1 MLLPLTSDLPNQPP
15 VPVLPTPVVLAPYA
29 RQRIDK
35 ALVDKALTIK
45 TIESLDVFFDTLKD
59 LALEGESESTKLEA
73 IKYLLDRAAGK
84 AAQQVTH
91 SGTVAHVHVTPDE
104 IKERLAHLN
113 GTPVPGKIYAEGHA
127 EEGRW
132 FHDGL
137 LEEGIEG
144 EGTLED
150 VPRAES
156 EGGEGESV
164 S

>member
-113 GTPVPGKIYAEGHA
+113 GTPVPGKIYVA
-127 EEGRW
+127 EEGDG

-137 LEEGIEG
+137 LEEGVVRASE
-144 EGTLED
+144 EPD
-150 VPRAES
+150 VPGPES
-156 EGGEGESV
+156 EGGEGV
-164 S
+164 SEA

>member
-1 MLLPLTSDLPNQPP
+1 MILPLSSDLPNQPP

-45 TIESLDVFFDTLKD
+45 TIESLDALFDTLKD
-59 LALEGESESTKLEA
+59 LALDGESEGTKLEA

-91 SGTVAHVHVTPDE
+91 SGTVAHLHVTPDE

-113 GTPVPGKIYAEGHA
+113 GTSVPGKIYAEGHA
-127 EEGRW
+127 EESDG

-137 LEEGIEG
+137 LEEGAV
-144 EGTLED
+144 GTLEEPD
-150 VPRAES
+150 VPSAES
-156 EGGEGESV
+156 EGGEGVPEA
-164 S
+164 